1 MNLMDE
7 QRLIAGYKRG
17 ELWAR
22 REIYEAFAPA
32 MMSLCVRYVKD
43 VETAK
48 DLLQDGFV
56 KVFTNADK
64 YTEKGALGGWIRQII
79 VNTVLEFLRRQN
91 IIKWQNLDEN
101 IQKMDENTEV
111 DVKKITAEELMEC
124 ITSLP
129 EVYRAVFNLVAI
141 EGYSYNEIA
150 LQLKT
155 TEGVIRTQYFRARQK
170 LQTMILELMN
180 ST

>member
-17 ELWAR
+17 ESWAR
-22 REIYEAFAPA
+22 REIYETYAPK
-32 MMSLCVRYVKD
+32 MLSLCVRYVKD
-43 VETAK
+43 VDTAK

-64 YTEKGALGGWIRQII
+64 YSEKGALGGWIRQIV

-91 IIKWQNLDEN
+91 IIKWQDLDDNIIKIDEN
-101 IQKMDENTEV
+101 SDV
-111 DVKKITAEELMEC
+111 DVQKITAEELMEC

-129 EVYRAVFNLVAI
+129 ETYRMVFNLFCV
-141 EGYSYNEIA
+141 EGYSYVEIA
-150 LQLKT
+150 KQLNT
-155 TEGVIRTQYFRARQK
+155 NESVVRTQYFRARQK
-170 LQTMILELMN
+170 LQSMILDLIN

>member
-17 ELWAR
+17 ESWAR
-22 REIYEAFAPA
+22 REIYETYAPA
-32 MMSLCVRYVKD
+32 MMSMCVRYVKE
-43 VETAK
+43 VEIAK

-56 KVFTNADK
+56 KVFTSADK
-64 YTEKGALGGWIRQII
+64 YSEKGALGGWIRQIV

-101 IQKMDENTEV
+101 IQKMDENTDV
-111 DVKKITAEELMEC
+111 DVKKITAEDLMEC
-124 ITSLP
+124 IKSLP
-129 EVYRAVFNLVAI
+129 ETYRAIFNLVCI
-141 EGYSYNEIA
+141 EGYSYGEIA
-150 LQLKT
+150 KQLKT
-155 TEGVIRTQYFRARQK
+155 SEGVIRTQYFRARQK

-180 ST
+180 TT

>member
-17 ELWAR
+17 ESWAR
-22 REIYEAFAPA
+22 REIYEIYAPT

-43 VETAK
+43 VDTAK

-64 YTEKGALGGWIRQII
+64 YSEKGSLGGWIRQIV

-91 IIKWQNLDEN
+91 IIRWQDLDKNIHKADEN
-101 IQKMDENTEV
+101 V
-111 DVKKITAEELMEC
+111 DVDVQKITAEELIEC

-129 EVYRAVFNLVAI
+129 EVYRTVFNLVTI
-141 EGYSYNEIA
+141 EGYSYREIA
-150 LQLKT
+150 QQLKT
-155 TEGVIRTQYFRARQK
+155 TEGVIRTQYSRARQK
-170 LQTMILELMN
+170 LQMIILEWMN
-180 ST
+180 GG

>member
-1 MNLMDE
+1 MDE

-17 ELWAR
+17 ESWAR
-22 REIYEAFAPA
+22 REIYETYAPA

-43 VETAK
+43 VDTAK

-56 KVFTNADK
+56 KVFTSADK
-64 YTEKGALGGWIRQII
+64 YAEKGALGGWIRQIV
-79 VNTVLEFLRRQN
+79 VNTVLEFLRRQHV
-91 IIKWQNLDEN
+91 IRWQNLDDN
-101 IQKMDENTEV
+101 IQKLDENAYV

-129 EVYRAVFNLVAI
+129 EVYRTIFNLVCI

-150 LQLKT
+150 LQLET

-170 LQTMILELMN
+170 LQTMILKLMN

>member
-1 MNLMDE
+1 MDE

-17 ELWAR
+17 ESWAR
-22 REIYEAFAPA
+22 REIYETYAPA

-43 VETAK
+43 VDEAK

-64 YTEKGALGGWIRQII
+64 YSEKGALGGWIRQIV

-91 IIKWQNLDEN
+91 VIRWQDLDAN
-101 IQKMDENTEV
+101 IHKIDEDIDV
-111 DVKKITAEELMEC
+111 DVQKITAEELMEC
-124 ITSLP
+124 VTSLP
-129 EVYRAVFNLVAI
+129 EVYRTVFNLIAI
-141 EGYSYNEIA
+141 EGFSYNEIA

-155 TEGVIRTQYFRARQK
+155 SEGVIRTQYFRARQK
-170 LQTMILELMN
+170 LQTMILDLMN